1 MKVVVVYKPESEYA
15 RSVTEWLRDFER
27 RTGKRIDE
35 LDPDTREGTSFCR
48 SYDIVEYPTLVALDD
63 NGVIQNLWRGTMLP
77 TISEVSYYAE

>member
-27 RTGKRIDE
+27 RTGRRLDE

>member
-1 MKVVVVYKPESEYA
+1 MKVVVVYKPDSEYA

-27 RTGKRIDE
+27 RTGKHIDE

-77 TISEVSYYAE
+77 TISEVSYYAQ